1 MLDSTLALGPNV
13 KKRAGSCFYQLRQL
27 RAVRRTLSAVAEKTL
42 VHALITL
49 LVSTIATVYCTAS
62 PLPICVHFS
71 QLSTQLHA
79 SSPPSASST
88 TSPTPWSTCTGYQSA
103 NASNSSCAHWLAS
116 ASAARR
122 RPTWLTCVS
131 LCRRCPVALI
141 CVLPF
146 TVTSSFRGLAWPTMG
161 HVVSPPSRVQRPGT
175 VCRLIFAT
183 CLYPLPVS
191 STNSRL
197 NCSSGHIT

>member
-1 MLDSTLALGPNV
+1 M
-13 KKRAGSCFYQLRQL
+13 
-27 RAVRRTLSAVAEKTL
+27 
-42 VHALITL
+42 
-49 LVSTIATVYCTAS
+49 STIATVYCTAS

-146 TVTSSFRGLAWPTMG
+146 TVHDLVVPRTRLAHYGPRSFAAISGPATWNSL
-161 HVVSPPSRVQRPGT
+161 PPDLRDMSLSAASFFNQ
-175 VCRLIFAT
+175 L
-183 CLYPLPVS
+183 
-191 STNSRL
+191 RL
-197 NCSSGHIT
+197 NCSS